1 MRAAAIAAGAQA
13 AYVAPLD
20 ADEREQLVAL
30 LTKLLRGHD
39 LRPGAGTAKDA
50 APVAGR

>member
-1 MRAAAIAAGAQA
+1 MNS
-13 AYVAPLD
+13 PP
-20 ADEREQLVAL
+20 QLVAL

-50 APVAGR
+50 ADPVTSR